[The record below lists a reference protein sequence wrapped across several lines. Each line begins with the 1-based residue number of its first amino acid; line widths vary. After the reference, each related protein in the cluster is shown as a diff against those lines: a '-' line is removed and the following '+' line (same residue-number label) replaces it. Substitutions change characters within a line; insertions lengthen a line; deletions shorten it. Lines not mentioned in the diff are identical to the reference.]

1 MAHPAYGMIRPVTAT
16 ASVLLCDNPGHMT
29 LDGTN
34 TWLLQGPGSDEFV
47 VVDPGPD
54 DEAHITRLAAVGRIP
69 LVLISHRHGD
79 HTEGIDRLVAAT
91 GATVRSVGSGFLRG
105 LGGAL
110 ADGEVIEAAGVR
122 ITVMATPGHTSDS
135 LSFVMDDA
143 VLTADTVLGRG
154 TTVIDG
160 EDGSLADYLASL
172 RRLQGLGPRTV
183 PPGHGPELA
192 DLAAVVAMYLAH
204 REERLGQ
211 VRDALRTLGEEATPR
226 QVVEHVYADVD
237 EKLWEAA
244 EQSVRAQLDYLRN
257 PVE

>member
-1 MAHPAYGMIRPVTAT
+1 MSHPAYGTLRPVTAT

-34 TWLLQGPGSDEFV
+34 TWLLRGPGSDEFV

-54 DEAHITRLAAVGRIP
+54 DEAHIARLAEAGRIP

-79 HTEGIDRLVAAT
+79 HTEGIDRLVAAS

-105 LGGAL
+105 RGAPL
-110 ADGEVIEAAGVR
+110 RDGEVIEAAGVR
-122 ITVMATPGHTSDS
+122 LTVMATPGHSADS
-135 LSFVMDDA
+135 LCFVMDDA

-160 EDGSLADYLASL
+160 EDGSLVQYLDSL
-172 RRLQGLGPRTV
+172 RRLQGLGSRKV
-183 PPGHGPELA
+183 LPGHGPELD
-192 DLAAVVAMYLAH
+192 DLAAVAAMYLAH
-204 REERLGQ
+204 REERLEQ
-211 VRDALRTLGEEATPR
+211 VRDALRIIGDDATAR

-244 EQSVRAQLDYLRN
+244 EQSVKAQLAYLRN
-257 PVE
+257 P